1 MVCKNRTDDET
12 TTVLSELPEEYEGW
26 RSMSL
31 LLAFSI
37 AIILTIGAAKLN
49 IPYEYMMLYI
59 AIIFA
64 GGLAGFD
71 D

>member
-1 MVCKNRTDDET
+1 
-12 TTVLSELPEEYEGW
+12 
-26 RSMSL
+26 MSL
-31 LLAFSI
+31 LLAIPI
-37 AIILTIGAAKLN
+37 AMLLVIGAVRLN
-49 IPYEYMMLYI
+49 IPYEYQLLYI